1 MCVCACSVLQFAL
14 CKDTIVISFYGN
26 ICIILITEEALG
38 SLKSAVKKL
47 HLLKFTFPLSR
58 SLSLTFSTL
67 FPPCPFR
74 LPDESEGRQPS
85 RERRDG
91 ERYFYHS
98 IVCSSHLKRV
108 TFFSRKR
115 TRLHIQHGMLAFT
128 DILHPAGSWDQQT
141 TVMPILLQRKQFLNF
156 AKQLVFWDRL
166 W

>member
-1 MCVCACSVLQFAL
+1 MCVCACSVLQLAL

-115 TRLHIQHGMLAFT
+115 TRLHIQHGNARIHRHFT
-128 DILHPAGSWDQQT
+128 SC
-141 TVMPILLQRKQFLNF
+141 RKLRSTNHSDAHSA
-156 AKQLVFWDRL
+156 AKKTIS
-166 W
+166 